1 VVISFAVKLPA
12 PAYRTRAGQGH
23 TPAKRLIS
31 VFSVGPLGSSDTI
44 FSFVASALSLGN
56 ML

>member
-1 VVISFAVKLPA
+1 VALSFAVKLPA
-12 PAYRTRAGQGH
+12 PAYRTRAGRGYA
-23 TPAKRLIS
+23 PAKRLIS
-31 VFSVGPLGSSDTI
+31 VFSVGPLGSSETI